1 MSLKWEAHAT
11 QLPKLSLMSI
21 LKVSNPPPCLTV
33 STVEYHL
40 RRPVEMRRD
49 EPIEP
54 MFEEYEENSNRS
66 IGPQIVLNGTSPFQ
80 DYAGDSKPV
89 IRLNMMTDFVPVK
102 RSHKSIFDM
111 SELEPHM

>member
-1 MSLKWEAHAT
+1 M
-11 QLPKLSLMSI
+11 
-21 LKVSNPPPCLTV
+21 
-33 STVEYHL
+33 
-40 RRPVEMRRD
+40 
-49 EPIEP
+49 
-54 MFEEYEENSNRS
+54 
-66 IGPQIVLNGTSPFQ
+66 NGTSPFQ